1 MTAAIETDLAGVP
14 LDLVGGTHDC
24 FARVTTGLAQCPSL
38 SEQVPALVEFD
49 LDAAQLL
56 LLLGLADATV
66 PQLRSQRLLLGH
78 QVTDVCQGLAVCR
91 FASLAHGSS
100 VPDLT
105 RCPGTDSVGCIS
117 PAART
122 RRVRRPEGVA

>member
-91 FASLAHGSS
+91 LDRKS
-100 VPDLT
+100 V
-105 RCPGTDSVGCIS
+105 V
-117 PAART
+117 
-122 RRVRRPEGVA
+122 